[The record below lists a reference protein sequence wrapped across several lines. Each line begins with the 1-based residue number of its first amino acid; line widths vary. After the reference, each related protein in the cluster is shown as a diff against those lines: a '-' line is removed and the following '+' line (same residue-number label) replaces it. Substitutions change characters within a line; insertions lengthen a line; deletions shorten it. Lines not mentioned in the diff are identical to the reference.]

1 MADLRGPT
9 DVEIGL
15 MDAITTIMDI
25 LLALGIRQS
34 VLQVPLQFQRDAQRA
49 AGRPNAAALLDY
61 FVEFVIDPERQQH
74 RETVELLRRE
84 SPKGTA

>member
-15 MDAITTIMDI
+15 MDAITTVMDV
-25 LLALGIRQS
+25 LLALGIQPS
-34 VLQVPLQFQRDAQRA
+34 VLQVPLEFQRNAHRA
-49 AGRPNAAALLDY
+49 AGRPNAAALLDV
-61 FVEFVIDPERQQH
+61 FVGFVTDPERQRH

>member
-25 LLALGIRQS
+25 LLALGIQPA

-49 AGRPNAAALLDY
+49 AGRPNAAALLDF
-61 FVEFVIDPERQQH
+61 FVDFVTDPERQQH
-74 RETVELLRRE
+74 RERLELLRSG